1 MAGNSKNFL
10 PPFKIITAGDMSQA
24 SLTSTVTDIRYLD
37 NIALQLVMTG
47 TPTGTFA
54 VQVSSDYN
62 PVTGVAGTFIPITL
76 SPAPAATGGA
86 QNIYIDL
93 NQLATPFIRVVY
105 TRSAGSGTLDI
116 TITAKSV

>member
-24 SLTSTVTDIRYLD
+24 SLTSLITDIRNLD

-54 VQVSSDYN
+54 VQTSLDYN
-62 PVTGVAGTFIPITL
+62 PTTGVAGTFIPLTL

-93 NQLATPFIRVVY
+93 NQIAGPYMRVVY
-105 TRSAGSGTLDI
+105 TRSAGSGTLDVHI
-116 TITAKSV
+116 TGKSV